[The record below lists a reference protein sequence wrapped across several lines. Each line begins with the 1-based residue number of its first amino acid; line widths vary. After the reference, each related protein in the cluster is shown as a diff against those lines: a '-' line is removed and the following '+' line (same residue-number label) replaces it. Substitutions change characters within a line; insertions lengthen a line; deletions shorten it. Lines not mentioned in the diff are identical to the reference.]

1 VADGIALPGRTEEGD
16 EQRKTAARVGGQK
29 HTETPRAA
37 RSFDQKRFR
46 EWLRG
51 GFGIL
56 IVHTH
61 PAVAGELGEG

>member
-1 VADGIALPGRTEEGD
+1 MADGIALPGRTEEGD
-16 EQRKTAARVGGQK
+16 ERQK

-51 GFGIL
+51 GFDIL

-61 PAVAGELGEG
+61 PAIAGELGEG